1 MKKNVIWWPALKNP
15 SHLEK
20 YGNFDY
26 YEYSRISWEYWCKKN
41 NCIFVPFTEPIENNF
56 IEHRPQWQKCLYVFD
71 ELDRLGIE
79 FDQVGLMDSTAIVKW
94 DCPNFFELTE
104 RKFVGLRED
113 DNLRWVDESINGYK
127 EVFDNYEFDHT
138 KYINSGFMIFNESH
152 RDFFKSLKELYLEK
166 KDTFIRLQDK
176 DVRKGNDQTPV
187 NYWLQINNIDMKLD
201 LPMAYNLRH
210 MNRKEMFGSNWQL
223 KEDDRPYFLKYGYI
237 WRFTGMPKEQRSS
250 LMKQVWDL
258 IKENYDDDFV
268 LNVIEN
274 KSENKSTTS
283 RKFKED
289 ILRIFGEGYKD
300 KTILE
305 LGCHQGNTTR
315 VYSECF
321 GKVIAVE
328 RDGHNF
334 QKTQENCSDVNNV
347 EFINMDVYDKDFKI
361 PNADVVHIDAG
372 HTFEEVVYD
381 INRASKQLNN
391 PTFIFDDYGHEGTT
405 VRDAINS
412 KLADGTIKLITYI
425 GEDRGFVA
433 ANNKTF
439 IGREGIIC
447 NV

>member
-1 MKKNVIWWPALKNP
+1 
-15 SHLEK
+15 
-20 YGNFDY
+20 
-26 YEYSRISWEYWCKKN
+26 
-41 NCIFVPFTEPIENNF
+41 
-56 IEHRPQWQKCLYVFD
+56 
-71 ELDRLGIE
+71 
-79 FDQVGLMDSTAIVKW
+79 
-94 DCPNFFELTE
+94 
-104 RKFVGLRED
+104 
-113 DNLRWVDESINGYK
+113 
-127 EVFDNYEFDHT
+127 
-138 KYINSGFMIFNESH
+138 
-152 RDFFKSLKELYLEK
+152 
-166 KDTFIRLQDK
+166 
-176 DVRKGNDQTPV
+176 
-187 NYWLQINNIDMKLD
+187 
-201 LPMAYNLRH
+201 
-210 MNRKEMFGSNWQL
+210 
-223 KEDDRPYFLKYGYI
+223 
-237 WRFTGMPKEQRSS
+237 
-250 LMKQVWDL
+250 MKQVWDL